1 MPAPFDFS
9 RPPFDCLT
17 DTERVELEATM
28 DLEYFAVGETVIGQ
42 DQEVDALYVTMK
54 GCVIEAGVDDPAV
67 YRAGAPFDTRALVA
81 GRGTSR
87 LLAHEDSIVFR
98 IPRDTVL
105 ALTRR
110 NPLFG
115 AYFYQDVAKRLAFL
129 AHRPLQR
136 ELQSLWM
143 ARVRQ
148 APVGEPHWLEHGAT
162 VLDAAR
168 TMRQYH
174 VTSVLVRGEAG
185 SGIFTQSDL
194 RNTVIDG
201 IDARSAPVAEHARY
215 VLHGVEEDDFLYQAM
230 LTMTHHGIQRVV
242 VTREGEVVG
251 VLEQVDLL
259 AFLSNHSHLVA
270 AQIER
275 AGTLDELRQAARD
288 MERMVSLLH
297 GQGVKVTLIAELVS
311 ELHHKLLARL
321 FAMVAPPDALA
332 HVCLLLLGSE
342 GRGEQI
348 MKTDQDNAL
357 LVEDGYRHPEL
368 PAAAARFNEL
378 LVEFGYPPCP
388 GGVMLSNP
396 RWRQEIAP
404 FKRQLEQWM
413 DHPDG
418 ENAMNLA
425 IWQDATPIAGRSDL
439 YEQVRTH
446 FTRWF
451 AQDAGLLARFALPV
465 EQHFDAPRPLLAQ
478 LWGGDARDT
487 LDLKKSGIFVIV
499 HGARSLALEAG
510 IIGAN
515 TYRRLDAL
523 ARGGHLDK
531 QQARDLAEALAFL
544 QALHLKH
551 ALAQAQDGK
560 PIDYRIAPGEL
571 TTLEGDLLKDTLAVV
586 KRFRAHLRHHFQL
599 DTL

>member
-1 MPAPFDFS
+1 MPARFDFS

-17 DTERVELEATM
+17 EIERSEFDEVM
-28 DLEYFAVGETVIGQ
+28 DLEYFAAGETVIGP

-54 GCVIEAGVDDPAV
+54 GGVVEAGSDDPAA
-67 YRAGAPFDTRALVA
+67 YRSGAPFDTRALVA
-81 GRGTSR
+81 GRGTSH
-87 LLAHEDSIVFR
+87 LVAQEDSILFR

-110 NPLFG
+110 NPMFG

-129 AHRPLQR
+129 AHRPFQR

-148 APVGEPHWLEHGAT
+148 APVGEPRWLDDRAS
-162 VLDAAR
+162 VLDAACA
-168 TMRQYH
+168 MRQHH
-174 VTSVLVRGEAG
+174 VTSVLVRGAEG
-185 SGIFTQSDL
+185 VGIFTQSDL
-194 RNTVIDG
+194 RNAVIDG
-201 IDARSAPVAEHARY
+201 VDTRSEAVALRARY
-215 VLHGVEEDDFLYQAM
+215 ELHTVEEDDFLYQAM

-251 VLEQVDLL
+251 VLEQIDLL

-275 AGTLDELRQAARD
+275 AATLDELRQAARD
-288 MERMVSLLH
+288 MERMVTLLH

-321 FAMVAPPDALA
+321 FAMVAPPNALA

-357 LVEDGYRHPEL
+357 LIEDGYRHPDL

-396 RWRQEIAP
+396 RWRQEIGP

-425 IWQDATPIAGRSDL
+425 IWQDATPIAGRTDL
-439 YEQVRTH
+439 YEQVRMH

-451 AQDAGLLARFALPV
+451 AQDGGLLARFALPV
-465 EQHFDAPRPLLAQ
+465 EQHFDTPRPLLAQ
-478 LWGGDARDT
+478 LWGAEQRDA

-510 IIGAN
+510 VIGAN

-544 QALHLKH
+544 QALHLGH
-551 ALAQAQDGK
+551 ALRQVQEGK
-560 PIDYRIAPGEL
+560 PVDYRIAPNEL
-571 TTLEGDLLKDTLAVV
+571 TTLENDLLKDTLAVV